1 MDKIDE
7 VRKKIKKDI
16 KITASEEKAYGNHV
30 MDLLDTVPEK
40 IKEALDEGRLTDEMR
55 GAYEVLIA
63 GLINILLEATGEI
76 PPESEDFIKYLTS
89 KGYQIDKPE
98 HKKRKDNIRVLRRKK
113 STAFRNKVMQRFGR
127 RCFNCGTANNLNI
140 DHHFPAKDWTELT
153 ENNAVVLCESCNK
166 QKGTKAPEDFYSIK
180 QLSVLNELYD
190 IAKTALE
197 ISEDSLSESIS
208 AFDICRFLQQKR

>member
-7 VRKKIKKDI
+7 IRKKIKNGI

-30 MDLLDTVPEK
+30 MELLDTGQKK
-40 IKEALDEGRLTDEMR
+40 IQEACDEGRFTDEMQ
-55 GAYEVLIA
+55 GVWEVLIV
-63 GLINILLEATGEI
+63 GLINIILEASGEI
-76 PPESEDFIKYLTS
+76 PPESEGFIKYLTS

-98 HKKRKDNIRVLRRKK
+98 HKKRRDNIRVLRRKK
-113 STAFRNKVMQRFGR
+113 STAFRNKAMQRFGR

-197 ISEDSLSESIS
+197 ISEDSLPESIS
-208 AFDICRFLQQKR
+208 AFDICRFLQRKR